1 MKLKRRQSSSRKECR
16 FYYFSSEFRQD
27 CGKNTQAEV
36 YRRCLNHM
44 QDIQQSST
52 TALAE

>member
-36 YRRCLNHM
+36 YRRCLKHCKL
-44 QDIQQSST
+44 D
-52 TALAE
+52 ALHDVACL